1 MSVINQALGRLH
13 ESLDYLDLAVQEQ
26 EKRLLKAKQQDMF
39 NVRAN
44 EQVSNRG
51 GIDTA
56 IVAQKLD
63 AAIAKVE
70 MMLQEG

>member
-13 ESLDYLDLAVQEQ
+13 ESLDYLDLAVKEQ
-26 EKRLLKAKQQDMF
+26 EKRLLKVKQQDMF